1 MSINIYILLYIYIYI
16 IEYNE
21 NHGIICKVAPVCT
34 VGEFA
39 YASPFFHGVASPWGM
54 HGMVYPAETE
64 CDDAKLCENDQT
76 IEVTDLYPG

>member
-1 MSINIYILLYIYIYI
+1 M
-16 IEYNE
+16 
-21 NHGIICKVAPVCT
+21 CT

-64 CDDAKLCENDQT
+64 WDDAKLCENDKT